1 MECFVVRIGGGG
13 EIGVGQDPVGAHLAP
28 GCGGHH
34 ARPQIFAGCGLVVH
48 GVDDD
53 LAFPVHQDLG
63 PVGHG
68 EHEGP
73 ARAPLRLEELGRDY
87 LCGREC
93 GPDSL
98 VRGFLAFGDAVRQ
111 RIALDDPDDLVQD
124 PVERV
129 DDSGQFG
136 LDVAYRSCLSGGLF
150 MYCRISAS
158 ASLWC

>member
-73 ARAPLRLEELGRDY
+73 ARAPLRLEELGRAY

-93 GPDSL
+93 GPDGL
-98 VRGFLAFGDAVRQ
+98 VGGLLALRNAVWKGV
-111 RIALDDPDDLVQD
+111 ALDDAEDFSQD

-129 DDSGQFG
+129 DDPRQLG
-136 LDVAYRSCLSGGLF
+136 LVAYVRLLSGGF
-150 MYCRISAS
+150 SR
-158 ASLWC
+158 